1 MSYCCFYSSVL
12 GTETKVVI
20 EFKQVM
26 ELTKEKSKSGM
37 VADSIR
43 IVMKNK
49 IIHQFSNLFS
59 RDETF
64 DVLEYLVHHA
74 MSRLLKATVTDPA
87 PGHSFAL
94 LKSSPSIADMLA
106 SEPQFSPAAV
116 LGLTS
121 KGYEHLPLR
130 QAFEF
135 QKVNIGFQ
143 RHFSLHSTE
152 VILNEL
158 PATCSVSGTTANFS
172 GQVYLSP
179 SFLCFTSNARYQ
191 CLLVIPYYAIMRVEK
206 INAQNATIAITARHN
221 LKLLFAFAA
230 GAEKSSVDAFCKVL
244 RDRLQVHVDSM
255 KKLKTFLATCSSED
269 LLAGRDPEAGSIS
282 GLGSVFGYVESKK

>member
-20 EFKQVM
+20 EFKQVTEM
-26 ELTKEKSKSGM
+26 TKEKSKSGM
-37 VADSIR
+37 VSDSIR

-64 DVLEYLVHHA
+64 DVLEYLIHHA

-94 LKSSPSIADMLA
+94 LKSESKHDLSV
-106 SEPQFSPAAV
+106 SEHQFSPAAV
-116 LGLTS
+116 LGLTA

-135 QKVNIGFQ
+135 QKVNVGFQ
-143 RHFSLHSTE
+143 RHFSLSSSE
-152 VILNEL
+152 LILNEIV
-158 PATCSVSGTTANFS
+158 ATCTISGTTANFL
-172 GQVYLSP
+172 GQLYLSP
-179 SFLCFTSNARYQ
+179 SFLCFSSDSKYE
-191 CLLVIPYYAIMRVEK
+191 CILVIPYYAIMRVEK
-206 INAQNATIAITARHN
+206 INSPTATIAITARHS
-221 LKLLFAFAA
+221 LKLLFAFTSTS
-230 GAEKSSVDAFCKVL
+230 EKSIIDSFCKTL
-244 RDRLQVHVDSM
+244 RDRLQVHVESM
-255 KKLKTFLATCSSED
+255 KLLKPFLGTCSSED
-269 LLAGRDPEAGSIS
+269 LIAGRDPEAGSIS